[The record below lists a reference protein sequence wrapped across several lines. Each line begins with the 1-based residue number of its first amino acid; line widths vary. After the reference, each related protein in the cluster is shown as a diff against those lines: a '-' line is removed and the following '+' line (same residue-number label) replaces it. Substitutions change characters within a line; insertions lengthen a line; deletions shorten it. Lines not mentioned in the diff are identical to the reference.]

1 MKKII
6 SFVFY
11 FLPLF
16 LSAQDGFK
24 VTMHIKGLGD
34 HNVKVSFQKNGKS
47 DVDTLVKSDTDLV
60 IWEGKVEDPQLVR
73 VEIMDVP
80 LITLTPP
87 DDPTYIYPF
96 DGLYDIAMGLEPTD
110 MFDTKDV
117 PLITLTLFEVWFV
130 T

>member
-16 LSAQDGFK
+16 LSEQDGFK

-73 VEIMDVP
+73 VEIMD
-80 LITLTPP
+80 TS
-87 DDPTYIYPF
+87 
-96 DGLYDIAMGLEPTD
+96 LYLRVGKAIMPSPALGFLLANTNIEINGDAKELFTADISIKHP
-110 MFDTKDV
+110 
-117 PLITLTLFEVWFV
+117 EVL
-130 T
+130 